1 MTAGAAADLLM
12 RLDAVEARL
21 ASLAVESV
29 GGLTDADPATGERWD
44 AGQVWAHLAEF
55 PGYWLGQARLV
66 VERWRDEPVPFG
78 RVKTDPE
85 RLAAIENERMAAP
98 SLLLDRVHA
107 QLDALR
113 SWLRELPGDAW
124 DAVGLHVRLGEM
136 GLARTLDEF
145 VVGHLEEHAAQ
156 LEGMAG
162 RG

>member
-21 ASLAVESV
+21 ASLARESV
-29 GGLTDADPATGERWD
+29 RGLTEAEPATGERWD
-44 AGQVWAHLAEF
+44 TGQVWAHLSEF

-66 VERWRDEPVPFG
+66 VEGWRGEPVPFG

-85 RLAAIENERMAAP
+85 RLAAIENERSAAP
-98 SLLLDRVHA
+98 ALLMDRVHA

-113 SWLRELPGDAW
+113 SWLRDLSADAW

-136 GLARTLDEF
+136 GLARILDEF
-145 VVGHLEEHAAQ
+145 VVGHLEEHAAA
-156 LEGMAG
+156 LEGLAG